1 VHRERYRRCIVDAS
15 STHRRCIVDPSSTRP
30 WGEKERNDEDEV
42 KEGGKGEKD
51 EEDAEEDG

>member
-1 VHRERYRRCIVDAS
+1 M
-15 STHRRCIVDPSSTRP
+15 HRRCIVDPSSTRP